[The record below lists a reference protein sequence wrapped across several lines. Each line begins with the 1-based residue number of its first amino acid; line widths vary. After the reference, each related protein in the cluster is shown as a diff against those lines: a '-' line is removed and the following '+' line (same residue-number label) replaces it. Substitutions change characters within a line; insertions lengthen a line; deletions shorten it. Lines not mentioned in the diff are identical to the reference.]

1 MKVNKLTSALV
12 ALGLVSL
19 ASAYAANPVV
29 YLTGSTAARAN
40 IFTAMTASGQV
51 FDAGSTGTVVSPSPN
66 NTSSSSLIVYEGKI
80 NGTTVDID
88 CSWTGSEAGIAA
100 VAGQPLTQNVNGG
113 TYSLP
118 GVPPSF
124 LTQSSSWAANSATT
138 LNNIPGAPANPDLSM
153 ADTSQAVSQ
162 TPKASYPLT
171 DYGIVG
177 IVSFTFMKGYQSV
190 PDATYNNF
198 VNVTT
203 GQANQN
209 LTVGYNYNANNYTG
223 VASDANE
230 GVAIDGRNKG
240 SGTRANALV
249 NLQVGINT
257 PVLQYS
263 FDADYPANNPG
274 VLTFGDAA
282 NGGPDFAAGQ
292 NLVQVGNDGYDSG
305 GSVGESLQVDGSNLI
320 PNVYTNPVPV
330 IVIGYLGI
338 SDAKNANTAGHYVS
352 GQGGAAKYL
361 SYNGVFES
369 DSNIIWGAYSYW
381 GQEHLM
387 GSIGQSS
394 SSQAGQVATAIVT
407 GLAKNLISTGA
418 GAASADVRTN
428 PSQSAILPVALM
440 QVHRTADGGFPIQG
454 GF

>member
-12 ALGLVSL
+12 ALGVVSL

-29 YLTGSTAARAN
+29 YLTGSTAARGN

-51 FDAGSTGTVVSPSPN
+51 FDSGSTGLVVSPAPN

-80 NGTTVDID
+80 NGVTVDID

-100 VAGQPLTQNVNGG
+100 VAGQPLSQNVNGG
-113 TYSLP
+113 NYSLP

-124 LTQSSSWAANSATT
+124 LTQASGWATNSATP
-138 LNNIPGAPANPDLSM
+138 LANIPGAPATPDLSM

-162 TPKASYPLT
+162 TPEASYPLT
-171 DYGIVG
+171 DYGVVG
-177 IVSFTFMKGYQSV
+177 IVTFTWMKGYQSV

-198 VNVTT
+198 ANVTT
-203 GQANQN
+203 AAANQN
-209 LTVGYNYNANNYTG
+209 LSTGYNYNANNYTG
-223 VASDANE
+223 VASDAAE

-240 SGTRANALV
+240 SGTRANCLV
-249 NLQVGINT
+249 NLQYGINAS
-257 PVLQYS
+257 VQQYS
-263 FDADYPANNPG
+263 FDADYPTNNPG
-274 VLTFGDAA
+274 VLTFGDGGA
-282 NGGPDFAAGQ
+282 NFAAGQ
-292 NLVQVGNDGYDSG
+292 TIIGVSNDGYDSG

-320 PNVYTNPVPV
+320 PNVYTNPGPI

-338 SDAKNANTAGHYVS
+338 SDAKNAHTAGHYVS
-352 GQGGAAKYL
+352 GQGGAAQYL

-394 SSQAGQVATAIVT
+394 SSQAGQVAAAIVT

-418 GAASADVRTN
+418 GTASADVRTN
-428 PSQSAILPVALM
+428 PSQSAIIPRALM

-454 GF
+454 NM